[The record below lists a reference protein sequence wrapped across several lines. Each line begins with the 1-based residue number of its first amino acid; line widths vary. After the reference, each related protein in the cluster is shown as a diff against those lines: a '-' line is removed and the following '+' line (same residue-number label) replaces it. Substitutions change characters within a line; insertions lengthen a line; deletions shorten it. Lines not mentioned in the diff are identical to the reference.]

1 MHSLFRQSKLLQ
13 LRVLSSLCREDGNKN
28 ERGRRMTDEEEAR
41 KELEDSI
48 LEEILKP
55 IMDWLKMVLKGEK

>member
-1 MHSLFRQSKLLQ
+1 
-13 LRVLSSLCREDGNKN
+13 
-28 ERGRRMTDEEEAR
+28 MTEEETEEAK

-55 IMDWLKMVLKGEK
+55 ICDWLKTVLKGEE

>member
-1 MHSLFRQSKLLQ
+1 
-13 LRVLSSLCREDGNKN
+13 
-28 ERGRRMTDEEEAR
+28 MTDEETEEAR

>member
-1 MHSLFRQSKLLQ
+1 MTESDSEKLA
-13 LRVLSSLCREDGNKN
+13 
-28 ERGRRMTDEEEAR
+28 EAR

-55 IMDWLKMVLKGEK
+55 IVDWLNKVLKGEK

>member
-1 MHSLFRQSKLLQ
+1 
-13 LRVLSSLCREDGNKN
+13 
-28 ERGRRMTDEEEAR
+28 MTDEETEEER

-55 IMDWLKMVLKGEK
+55 VCDWLKTVLKGEK